1 MWRSKRARLGS
12 GSDGSISIQPLLEDD
27 RLYLPASDV
36 YLTTTRSG
44 KPALARKKN
53 RDLLR
58 DHGFDLLGQ
67 SFGVPSRADF
77 DRGRRPAIIRRMP
90 RSRSA
95 QSALTPRV
103 IEIDSDDDD
112 FTPAS
117 KVKHIDEYP
126 HLEAARSSSRST
138 VTPKSILRS
147 PKTFI
152 EHRPPKTAPIPL
164 LRPAPK
170 FNRRSRSLSRPAPS
184 ERRRFAVYDSEDE
197 GSPTESASPLYHP
210 GGAFYTP
217 LASPHVHPSVASM
230 SNYFQPSIPGQY
242 PLGWPG
248 NGLSYPSAATTPG
261 NNSSNLPPQQAQSF
275 GVQYPGVP
283 AFALPQ
289 PASTNMMPQTQTGV
303 TAVAYSQP
311 SFAPPPP
318 PPPPGIAPTS
328 ISTETGHATAQGDER
343 IKEHFEKVVKPQL
356 DNLGKTQTE
365 DENRQNQQPTK
376 KKDAEKKT
384 QDNKKKTSV
393 TETLNDQVPP
403 KDATPKAP
411 SAITIMHT
419 HRGEK
424 PEPDYCRRCI
434 ITADYTDSEATES
447 VIGNEFLMT
456 PALPIED
463 SGHDHV
469 TPTSKSNHGSGA
481 SRRNLHKKHSRRDS
495 FLKAVSSVLPSGRR
509 SRRADSL
516 STPEEASSRGSSQTG
531 ELRVRRQKSTP
542 SRPQSTKLSH
552 PRSPLCAPPAQMSHS
567 PDGRLTTEPDVSE
580 PHPQAVSRSMAS
592 HKSALNLH
600 KSPTGRTSG
609 PASAASKATS
619 RSKGSRQTNSAAPN
633 FSYKFS
639 HLSSHTSGIQND
651 GADEKLGSRH
661 QGSFTHDGNFA
672 ITGQHEEKSS
682 KNSPRHSSKPAS
694 STKKS
699 TSDLLDTESSGR
711 RKSVTSSSKHKST
724 VLVEQTASDMLDD
737 GKSNNQDDSPKS
749 QTSQN
754 EDLWD
759 FQGIFNK
766 APNFDE
772 PVDAHATKNLNFS
785 DTSRHAPSEGVHIGS
800 TEFGFDGSRRCSGDS
815 GSSGKKSSRKAA
827 LDDTTILNPASSSG
841 EPCGVPLPG
850 SNGTRY
856 TCSNSASPAQE
867 SNTKGHSEHPAASHS
882 TPDFKSEPDLLSPDK
897 DAFDS
902 VPSTPVDGGWDD
914 FEPHPQI
921 RRDSWE
927 NNQDHFEQQAEHMV
941 EQMVEDEL
949 MRAGKHS
956 GLFGLGSWGSST
968 ASTYP
973 TLSSYL
979 SHLTT
984 SLVSI
989 ESCGSD
995 EVRND
1000 GNAHYQLSNESDL
1013 KGSDTVDERDFKQPE
1028 LSSHEDRPY
1037 SRRSSCKSNSKSSHS
1052 RSSLSSKHL
1061 SHTSSHVKSRS
1072 NNDSPRNS
1080 NTQEHLNDDGGSS
1093 SSNKSS
1099 FDFLPPPQGSSI
1111 RAHTGHSEDNVTHF
1125 DTLRDNT
1132 SVTSSTRT
1140 PRRRIRRFGLS

>member
-27 RLYLPASDV
+27 RLYLPDSDV

-77 DRGRRPAIIRRMP
+77 DRGRHPNIIRQMP

-103 IEIDSDDDD
+103 IEIDSNDDD

-126 HLEAARSSSRST
+126 HQEAVRSSSRST

-147 PKTFI
+147 PKAFI
-152 EHRPPKTAPIPL
+152 EHRPSKITPVPL

-170 FNRRSRSLSRPAPS
+170 FNRRSRSFSRPAPS

-217 LASPHVHPSVASM
+217 LASPHIHPSTASM
-230 SNYFQPSIPGQY
+230 PNYFQLSIPGQY
-242 PLGWPG
+242 PMGWPG
-248 NGLSYPSAATTPG
+248 NGLNYPSSVTTPG
-261 NNSSNLPPQQAQSF
+261 NHSSNLPPQQAQSF

-289 PASTNMMPQTQTGV
+289 SASTTMMPQTQTGV

-311 SFAPPPP
+311 SFVPPPP

-328 ISTETGHATAQGDER
+328 ISTKTGHATAQGDER

-356 DNLGKTQTE
+356 DNLGKTQIE
-365 DENRQNQQPTK
+365 DENRQNQNPTK

-456 PALPIED
+456 PALPIVD
-463 SGHDHV
+463 SGYGHV
-469 TPTSKSNHGSGA
+469 TPTSKSKHGSSA
-481 SRRNLHKKHSRRDS
+481 SRRNPHKKHSRRDS

-531 ELRVRRQKSTP
+531 ELRVRRQKSTS
-542 SRPQSTKLSH
+542 SRPQSTKMSH
-552 PRSPLCAPPAQMSHS
+552 PRSPLCAPPARMSHS

-580 PHPQAVSRSMAS
+580 PPPQAVSRSMALHES
-592 HKSALNLH
+592 TLNLH
-600 KSPTGRTSG
+600 MSLTGRTSG

-619 RSKGSRQTNSAAPN
+619 RPKGSRQTNSAAPN

-639 HLSSHTSGIQND
+639 PLSSQTSRIQDD

-661 QGSFTHDGNFA
+661 QGSITRDGNFA
-672 ITGQHEEKSS
+672 ITEHHEEKSS
-682 KNSPRHSSKPAS
+682 KDSPRHSSKPAS
-694 STKKS
+694 STKRP
-699 TSDLLDTESSGR
+699 TSDLLDAESSGR

-724 VLVEQTASDMLDD
+724 VLVEPTASDISDD
-737 GKSNNQDDSPKS
+737 GKSKNQGDSAKS

-759 FQGIFNK
+759 FQGVFNK

-772 PVDAHATKNLNFS
+772 PVDAHATKNPNFS
-785 DTSRHAPSEGVHIGS
+785 DTSRHAPSEDVHIGS
-800 TEFGFDGSRRCSGDS
+800 TDFGFDGSRRGSGDS
-815 GSSGKKSSRKAA
+815 GSSGRKSSRKAA
-827 LDDTTILNPASSSG
+827 LDDTTILNPAPSSG
-841 EPCGVPLPG
+841 EPCGVPLPE
-850 SNGTRY
+850 SNGIRY
-856 TCSNSASPAQE
+856 TSSNSASPAKE
-867 SNTKGHSEHPAASHS
+867 SNTKGHSEHSAVFH
-882 TPDFKSEPDLLSPDK
+882 

-914 FEPHPQI
+914 FEPHPQV
-921 RRDSWE
+921 RHDSWE

-968 ASTYP
+968 TSTYP

-979 SHLTT
+979 SHLTA

-1013 KGSDTVDERDFKQPE
+1013 KGSDTVNEKDFQQPE
-1028 LSSHEDRPY
+1028 FSGHGDRPY
-1037 SRRSSCKSNSKSSHS
+1037 SRQSSRKSNSKSSHS

-1072 NNDSPRNS
+1072 NNNSPRNS
-1080 NTQEHLNDDGGSS
+1080 NTHEHLNDDGGSS

-1099 FDFLPPPQGSSI
+1099 FNFLPPPQGSSI

-1125 DTLRDNT
+1125 DTLRGNA
-1132 SVTSSTRT
+1132 SITSSTRT